1 MQVEKPQYFKNSTI
15 LTQLKSTPH
24 PPLGSKNKES
34 QEKALTFKWKTNATN
49 SSPKDKISGIIF
61 VVDSTNK
68 MRLNVARS

>member
-34 QEKALTFKWKTNATN
+34 QEKALTFK
-49 SSPKDKISGIIF
+49 SSICRVKPNIETYGKLTLQILPQKIKSVESF
-61 VVDSTNK
+61 S
-68 MRLNVARS
+68 